1 VEYPRL
7 APQRRTPPAG
17 SAESATTL
25 SPGGVSQSAVF
36 LRNYNERT
44 ESREELL
51 GKPRPDPESTEE
63 ILAANNAARIARRE
77 TTDDGLRRDG
87 EGDEANLNRAA
98 AAASWHGASCEIT
111 DPIMITGSA
120 GGPSGRR
127 APVRIRVADNDA
139 NSAELV
145 ELVVEHELPR
155 TSVRPGEMLAG
166 RYRIIEKVS
175 DCGMGLVY
183 KASDKRRE
191 KAGMPLPWVA
201 LKFARPAGTDRP
213 GTSSYLRQEFLKL
226 SQLNHPN
233 IVSVFDFDS
242 DYDLDFIVME
252 WLEGETLANVLTHIA
267 SKRIALGKA
276 GEIVRSVASA
286 LAHAHSI
293 GVVHGDVKPSN
304 IFLTDNRLVK
314 LLDFGSSGESAA
326 EGVAEPH
333 WATRAYASCEVL
345 RGDLPQPRDDVFA
358 LGVTAYCLLSGER
371 PFGELAAA
379 EARERGVVPE
389 PLPPDAQEH
398 WPAVERALRFDAA
411 ARSANAGEF
420 LIEFA
425 DTAVDT
431 ARRAER
437 SHLEHIAYGAVAVA
451 LLIAIVA
458 WTVGS
463 LGGAAP
469 DEEAALKKA
478 EVAVA
483 AGRLVEPGGD
493 SAFAYYSSV
502 LATSPDNSA
511 ARDGLERIAERYLS
525 AARNSLAA
533 GDPKAAADNLAIA
546 REVMPDHYGI
556 AITGELIA
564 RYGKDLLIGARET
577 AARDLEQAEQLLAR
591 AGSFLPA
598 EDSTLAS
605 VKAELA
611 QHRLNARLEFLLR
624 GIDQRILA
632 ERLSMPQ
639 GDSALDLLREA
650 RKIAPGDRQVSLAA
664 DRIATALLFQAMFAI
679 SSGKLDDAERFIDAA
694 NGLDVK
700 HLALARAQYELAKAR
715 HEAVRARGTA
725 GS

>member
-1 VEYPRL
+1 
-7 APQRRTPPAG
+7 
-17 SAESATTL
+17 
-25 SPGGVSQSAVF
+25 VF

-51 GKPRPDPESTEE
+51 RKLRPDPESTEE
-63 ILAANNAARIARRE
+63 ILAAAARIAPRE
-77 TTDDGLRRDG
+77 TTDDGPRRDG
-87 EGDEANLNRAA
+87 EAADEAYLNRAA
-98 AAASWHGASCEIT
+98 AAANRHGASCEIT
-111 DPIMITGSA
+111 DPIMITGPA
-120 GGPSGRR
+120 RGPSGRR

-139 NSAELV
+139 SSAELV
-145 ELVVEHELPR
+145 ELVVEQELPR

-242 DYDLDFIVME
+242 DYGLDFIVME

-276 GEIVRSVASA
+276 EEIVRSVASA

-345 RGDLPQPRDDVFA
+345 RGDMPQPRDDVFA
-358 LGVTAYCLLSGER
+358 LGVTAYCLFSGER

-379 EARERGVVPE
+379 EAREQGVVPE
-389 PLPPDAQEH
+389 PLPPDAQEY

-425 DTAVDT
+425 DTAPDT
-431 ARRAER
+431 AQRADRDR
-437 SHLEHIAYGAVAVA
+437 SNLEHIAYGAVAVA

-469 DEEAALKKA
+469 DEQAALQKA
-478 EVAVA
+478 QVAAA

-533 GDPKAAADNLAIA
+533 DDPKAAADNLAIA
-546 REVMPDHYGI
+546 RKVMPDHYGI
-556 AITGELIA
+556 DITGELIA

-577 AARDLEQAEQLLAR
+577 AAHDLEQAEQLLAR

-611 QHRLNARLEFLLR
+611 RHRLNARLEFLLQ

-650 RKIAPGDRQVSLAA
+650 RKIAPGDRHVSLAA

-694 NGLDVK
+694 KGLDVK